1 MKIIGWIGSI
11 ILAPFYFLFTFQEKI
26 RLAFWPMIAYIL
38 FCIWAVFIYAGG
50 NLNKET
56 FDSGWG
62 DIAESIFGLIVLLII
77 MSIVGG
83 ILSYVTL
90 FLNIVL
96 SGIGF
101 PFIKAFTYTNAWRQ
115 GISKDELEG
124 RLEYIRMQ
132 KEAQKLAA
140 EAKKRQRKEDAFNK
154 GFQDQARKSNAQNTY
169 TSQSSAGSGNDSG
182 QSSGTYTNN
191 NYSNTGEGYQKSN
204 QSQSNS
210 RSNASSDYYTALN
223 LFMLDE
229 GYTLEELKKQRNRLL
244 KSFHPDEGSE
254 ETKKYAQKINGA
266 YEILKRK
273 ISK

>member
-26 RLAFWPMIAYIL
+26 RLAIWPMIAYL
-38 FCIWAVFIYAGG
+38 AFCIWAVFIYASG

-62 DIAESIFGLIVLLII
+62 DVAEFIIGLVILLII
-77 MSIVGG
+77 MGIVGG
-83 ILSYVTL
+83 ILSYVSL
-90 FLNIVL
+90 FLSIAL
-96 SGIGF
+96 SAIGF

-132 KEAQKLAA
+132 KEAQKQAA
-140 EAKKRQRKEDAFNK
+140 QAKKRQKKEDAFNK
-154 GFQDQARKSNAQNTY
+154 GFQDQARKFDSQDTYSSEGASQNNT
-169 TSQSSAGSGNDSG
+169 D
-182 QSSGTYTNN
+182 QSSGSSTDQSYSNQNHEYKRSDESQN
-191 NYSNTGEGYQKSN
+191 NYRTNSN
-204 QSQSNS
+204 NS
-210 RSNASSDYYTALN
+210 FDYYGALN

-229 GYTLEELKKQRNRLL
+229 GYTMDELKKQRNRLL

-254 ETKKYAQKINGA
+254 ETKKYAQKINSA
-266 YEILKRK
+266 YEILKRNL
-273 ISK
+273 